1 VRVLVAKNG
10 EKSVQMCSVLASW
23 GPTFG
28 TRKNFSDSL
37 NAKFGYAPVLCHQD
51 RASLARVRAFLGRNV
66 ATKYQS
72 SSKPALLRFS

>member
-28 TRKNFSDSL
+28 TRKDFSDSL
-37 NAKFGYAPVLCHQD
+37 STHLSEYGRVEGPGC
-51 RASLARVRAFLGRNV
+51 SAR
-66 ATKYQS
+66 
-72 SSKPALLRFS
+72 LR